1 MGGDLS
7 SLGQGRGKTTMK
19 NKRKGHD
26 VSLIWKVLSNI
37 KLIKKKCVF
46 CKNKIA
52 DKNYSHS
59 GSSEGRF

>member
-37 KLIKKKCVF
+37 KLIKKSACFAKT
-46 CKNKIA
+46 K
-52 DKNYSHS
+52 
-59 GSSEGRF
+59 